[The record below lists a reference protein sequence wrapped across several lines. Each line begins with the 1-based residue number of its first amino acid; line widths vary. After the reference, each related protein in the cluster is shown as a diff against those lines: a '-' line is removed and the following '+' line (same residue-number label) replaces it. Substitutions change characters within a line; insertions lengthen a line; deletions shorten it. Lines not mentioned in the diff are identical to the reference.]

1 LSSPKRLLIL
11 CRHPAKASFRQ
22 RIKAYLEP
30 LRRRGIDTETVELAR
45 SPLERRRQLL
55 RAGRCDGIWLQ
66 KKTLTA
72 WDALAL
78 RRRRARLIYDFDDAI
93 MYKTEA
99 DQRRPNPLRLRR
111 FRRTVRMTDLVIAGN
126 GFLAQHA
133 RDAGAPQVVVIPTGL
148 DIRRYRPK
156 QAYRTDGP
164 MRLVWIGSKSTL
176 KQIRSFVGVLET
188 LGQRAPGT
196 ILRVIA
202 DAGLEARHLAVENL
216 PWSHDGEARML
227 AESDIGVAPLPDTPF
242 TRGKCAFKIVQYM
255 AAGLPVIASPV
266 GVNADYVQH
275 GRTGFWAS
283 DAGQWVEAFQRLAGD
298 AALRESMGRAGR
310 QRAEQEL
317 DLAVLAGKVCDAI
330 EQCLRP

>member
-1 LSSPKRLLIL
+1 VPSPKQMMIL

-22 RIKAYLEP
+22 RIQAYIEP
-30 LRRRGIDTETVELAR
+30 LARRGIQTETVELAR
-45 SPLERRRQLL
+45 SPLERRRQWL
-55 RAGRCDGIWLQ
+55 RAGQCDGILLQ

-72 WDALAL
+72 WEALAL
-78 RRRRARLIYDFDDAI
+78 RRRRARLIYDVDDAV

-99 DQRRPNPLRLRR
+99 DQRRPDRLRLRR
-111 FRRTVRMTDLVIAGN
+111 FRRTVGLSDLVIAGN
-126 GFLAQHA
+126 SFLAQHA
-133 RDAGAPQVVVIPTGL
+133 RDAGARHVVVIPTGL

-156 QAYRTDGP
+156 QAYRTDAP

-176 KQIRSFVGVLET
+176 KQIRSFVPVLET

-196 ILRVIA
+196 VLRVIA

-216 PWSHDGEARML
+216 PWSLQGEAQML

-275 GRTGFWAS
+275 GRTGFLAS
-283 DAGQWVEAFQRLAGD
+283 SPQEWQETFDRLAGD

-310 QRAEQEL
+310 HRAEQEL
-317 DLAVLAGKVCDAI
+317 DLAVLAGKLCDAI
-330 EQCLRP
+330 EQCLGA